1 MRTRTIIAITIALFL
16 CIGLSAFWSAET
28 TKLDGDT
35 DAKIIETNG
44 SPTGASPQKKG
55 NGVGRFITAP
65 FRAIGHL
72 FGRGKNSAKLERL
85 TEKDVAKFE
94 TVGTTRIED
103 ALSPE
108 KTTPNESSDAREHL
122 IKGKGLLQAGRINEA
137 IAELSLAASLDAGM
151 IEAHNLLGI
160 AFDKKGMADS
170 AHSAYERAVKL
181 NPKDAQLLNNLGFSL
196 YQDGNYRAAV
206 DKLKKAAKLAPS
218 DERILNNLALAQAR
232 QGKYEDAYKTFVRAG
247 GELTAN
253 LNTATMLE
261 RAGRDD
267 EAIKYYE
274 GARQLQ
280 PGSSIALRR
289 LADLYQRAG
298 RGDEAQQARRQMNE
312 LASN

>member
-1 MRTRTIIAITIALFL
+1 MRTRTIIAITVALVL
-16 CIGLSAFWSAET
+16 CIGATAFWSAET
-28 TKLDGDT
+28 TKIDGDT
-35 DAKIIETNG
+35 DAKIIDANG
-44 SPTGASPQKKG
+44 SPTGASTPKKG
-55 NGVGRFITAP
+55 SSVGRIISAP

-72 FGRGKNSAKLERL
+72 FGRGKDSTKMERL

-94 TVGTTRIED
+94 TVGATRIDD
-103 ALSPE
+103 ARSPV
-108 KTTPNESSDAREHL
+108 KNTPSGSSDASEHL
-122 IKGKGLLQAGRINEA
+122 TKGKSLLQSGRVNEA
-137 IAELSLAASLDAGM
+137 IAELSLAASLDPGM
-151 IEAHNLLGI
+151 TEAQNLLGI
-160 AFDKKGMADS
+160 AFDKKGMSES
-170 AHSAYERAVKL
+170 AHAAYEKAVKL

-206 DKLKKAAKLAPS
+206 DKLKKAAKMAPS

-232 QGKYEDAYKTFVRAG
+232 SGKYDDAYKTFARAG
-247 GELTAN
+247 GELSAS

-274 GARQLQ
+274 SARHIQ
-280 PGSSIALRR
+280 PDSTVALRR

-298 RGDEAQQARRQMNE
+298 RIDDADQARHQMSE